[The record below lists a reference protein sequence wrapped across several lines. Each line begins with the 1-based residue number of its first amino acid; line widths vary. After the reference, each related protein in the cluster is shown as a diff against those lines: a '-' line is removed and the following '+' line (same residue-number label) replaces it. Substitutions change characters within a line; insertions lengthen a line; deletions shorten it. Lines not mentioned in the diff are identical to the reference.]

1 MTEVDQHPQQPEQLQ
16 EMETNLEDVAKA
28 YLEVRQR
35 KEGPLAPPLDAKI
48 AAMLPKDMALNND
61 EKEKEKEKEKDKE
74 GEKKDRRSRDKSK
87 SRDRERRRRTKSRSK
102 DRDRRKSR
110 SRERR
115 HHHRDRSRSR
125 SRKERTPEKP
135 KKKYKFWD
143 VPPVGYEHLTP
154 KEYKELQAA
163 GQIPRNNVQSAVPVV
178 GPSVTCQSRR
188 LYVGNIPF
196 GCSED
201 AMLDFFN
208 QQMHLCGLAQAPG
221 NPVLACQMNLDKN
234 FAFIEFRSI
243 DETTAGMAFDGINF
257 MGQQLKIRRPRDY
270 QPMSTSYDLGN
281 MMVSNIVPDSPHKI
295 FIGGLPSYLNAEQVK
310 ELLSSFGQL
319 KAFNLVTEQSTGVS
333 KGYAFAEYLDPSL
346 TDQAI
351 AGLNGMQLGDKNLVV
366 QLSCANARSNVAQN
380 TFPQIQVAGID
391 LSHGAGPPTEVLC
404 LMNMVTED
412 ELKDDE
418 EYEDIL
424 EDIREEC
431 AKYGIV
437 KSLEIPRSVPGVDVT
452 GVGKVFVEFNSKQ
465 ECQKAQAALTG
476 RKFANRTVVTSYY
489 DPDMYHRRQF

>member
-48 AAMLPKDMALNND
+48 AAMLPKDMALNSD
-61 EKEKEKEKEKDKE
+61 EKDKEKEKEKDKE
-74 GEKKDRRSRDKSK
+74 VEKKDRRSSDRSRDKSK

-295 FIGGLPSYLNAEQVK
+295 FIGGLPSYLNAEQWQSVTRCALFA
-310 ELLSSFGQL
+310 LLFVIQL
-319 KAFNLVTEQSTGVS
+319 SRIMEKLLQHII
-333 KGYAFAEYLDPSL
+333 
-346 TDQAI
+346 QAI
-351 AGLNGMQLGDKNLVV
+351 TPAFPIFRFSGSRSRKHAYNG
-366 QLSCANARSNVAQN
+366 
-380 TFPQIQVAGID
+380 
-391 LSHGAGPPTEVLC
+391 
-404 LMNMVTED
+404 
-412 ELKDDE
+412 
-418 EYEDIL
+418 
-424 EDIREEC
+424 
-431 AKYGIV
+431 
-437 KSLEIPRSVPGVDVT
+437 
-452 GVGKVFVEFNSKQ
+452 
-465 ECQKAQAALTG
+465 
-476 RKFANRTVVTSYY
+476 
-489 DPDMYHRRQF
+489 